1 MKDYIKFLQENPLI
15 YLATNG
21 LDGNAKLRPIYF
33 YFEENDKPY
42 FATANTKIMYK
53 ELTSNPKCEIVV
65 STPEFQWLRIT
76 GKVEFVDDIDLKQRI
91 IDSNEVVESIYKTGD
106 NPIFEAFT
114 VSGKATLADLSGEPA
129 KTYEL

>member
-42 FATANTKIMYK
+42 LQQPI
-53 ELTSNPKCEIVV
+53 PK
-65 STPEFQWLRIT
+65 
-76 GKVEFVDDIDLKQRI
+76 
-91 IDSNEVVESIYKTGD
+91 
-106 NPIFEAFT
+106 
-114 VSGKATLADLSGEPA
+114 
-129 KTYEL
+129 